1 MSNRL
6 KNQSSPYLLQHAE
19 NPVDWYPWGEEAL
32 AKAKSENKLI
42 LVSIG
47 YSACH
52 WCHVMEHESF
62 EDPEVAEIMNKYFIC
77 IKIDREVRPDID
89 QIYMNAVQLMT
100 GSGGWPLNCFCLPD
114 QRPIYGGTYFRKN
127 DWKSLLK
134 NLADF
139 WREKPDEAVGYAV
152 RLTEGINQAE
162 QLIPVKE
169 EIAFTKKDLEAIII
183 PWKRTFDLIDGGY
196 NRAPKFP
203 LPNNWQFMLRYSHL
217 MKDDAV
223 HVAVRV
229 TLQKMAFG
237 GIYDQI
243 GGGFAR
249 YSVDGKWHVPHFE
262 KMLYDNA
269 QLISLYSEAYQYT
282 PDPIY
287 KNVVYESL
295 EFIERE
301 LTSPEYGFYSAL
313 DADSE
318 GVEGKFYTFN
328 KDEIK
333 AILKE
338 DEDLFSIYYQVTDD
352 GNWEEEGTNILMRSS
367 EDSELASK
375 LGISEKELTDKISKA
390 KKQLL
395 EARAIRVRPGLDNKI
410 LASWNGM
417 MLKAY
422 TDAYRVFGES
432 EFLRKAKLSA
442 VFIQDELMHGN
453 EIIRVYNSN
462 DSLDEWSG
470 AFLDDYAFV
479 IDGLIGL
486 YEASFEESYL
496 YKAKQLAD
504 YTISDFQDQDNGM
517 FFYTPKSAERLIA
530 RKQEIM
536 DNVIPSSNSV
546 MANNLNKLG
555 HLFDE
560 QNYLKISMN
569 MLRNVHPQIKS
580 YGSAYSNWTILL
592 LNNVFGIYEI
602 AITGNEAEEKRKEIE
617 KYYIPNKILLGGTS
631 GTLPLL
637 FDKLAAETKIYVC
650 RNKTCLLPVREA
662 IDAIKQIDNPSKR
675 PGGQD

>member
-19 NPVDWYPWGEEAL
+19 NPVDWYPWSDEAL
-32 AKAKSENKLI
+32 EKAKLENKLI

-62 EDPEVAEIMNKYFIC
+62 EDSEVAEIMNRHFVC
-77 IKIDREVRPDID
+77 IKVDREVRPDID
-89 QIYMNAVQLMT
+89 QIYMSAVQLMT

-127 DWKSLLK
+127 DWKSLLQ
-134 NLADF
+134 NLANF
-139 WREKPDEAVGYAV
+139 WREKPDEAVAYAV
-152 RLTEGINQAE
+152 RLTEGVNQTE

-169 EIAFTKKDLEAIII
+169 DIVFNKKDLETIFNN
-183 PWKRTFDLIDGGY
+183 WKRTFDLVDGGY

-203 LPNNWQFMLRYSHL
+203 LPNNWQFMLRYAHL
-217 MKDDAV
+217 MQDDAA
-223 HVAVRV
+223 HVAVRI

-269 QLISLYSEAYQYT
+269 QLVSLYSEAYQYT

-287 KNVVYESL
+287 KNIVYQSL
-295 EFIERE
+295 DFVERE
-301 LTSPEYGFYSAL
+301 LTSAEYGFYSAL

-318 GVEGKFYTFN
+318 GVEGKFYTFS

-333 AILKE
+333 AVLEE
-338 DEDLFSIYYQVTDD
+338 DKDLFCIYYQITDE
-352 GNWEEEGTNILMRSS
+352 GNWEEESTNILMRGM
-367 EDSELASK
+367 EDSELAAQ
-375 LGISEKELTDKISKA
+375 LGLSLDELLNKISEASK
-390 KKQLL
+390 KLL
-395 EARAIRVRPGLDNKI
+395 AARSKRVRPGLDNKV

-422 TDAYRVFGES
+422 TDAYRAFGEPN
-432 EFLRKAKLSA
+432 FLTKAKLSA
-442 VFIQDELMHGN
+442 DFIQNRLIVGN
-453 EIIRVYNSN
+453 EIRRVYSSNNSA
-462 DSLDEWSG
+462 DEWAG

-486 YEASFEESYL
+486 YEASFDEGIL
-496 YKAKQLAD
+496 LKAKQLTD
-504 YTISDFQDQDNGM
+504 YAISDFHDKESGM
-517 FFYTPKSAERLIA
+517 FFYTPNSGEQLIA

-546 MANNLNKLG
+546 MANNLFKLG
-555 HLFDE
+555 HFFE
-560 QNYLKISMN
+560 QQSYLEISSN
-569 MLRNVHPQIKS
+569 MLRNVHPHIKS
-580 YGSAYSNWTILL
+580 YGSAYSNWAILL
-592 LNNVFGIYEI
+592 LNNVFGLYEI
-602 AITGNEAEEKRKEIE
+602 AITGIDSEEKRKEIE

-637 FDKLAAETKIYVC
+637 KDKFEAETKIFVC
-650 RNKTCLLPVREA
+650 RNKTCLMPVKEA
-662 IDAIKQIDNPSKR
+662 LDAFKQIDNPNTR

>member
-19 NPVDWYPWGEEAL
+19 NPVDWYPWGDEAL
-32 AKAKSENKLI
+32 VKARTENKLI

-62 EDPEVAEIMNKYFIC
+62 EDSEVAEIMNRHFVC

-89 QIYMNAVQLMT
+89 QIYMSAVQLMT

-127 DWKSLLK
+127 DWKSLLQ

-139 WREKPDEAVGYAV
+139 WREKPDEAVAYAV
-152 RLTEGINQAE
+152 RLTEGVNQTE
-162 QLIPVKE
+162 QLVPVKE
-169 EIAFTKKDLEAIII
+169 EIAFTRKDLENIFI
-183 PWKRTFDLIDGGY
+183 PWKRTFDLVDGGY

-203 LPNNWQFMLRYSHL
+203 LPNNWQFMLRYAHL
-217 MKDDAV
+217 MKDDAA
-223 HVAVRV
+223 HAAVRV

-269 QLISLYSEAYQYT
+269 QLVSLYSEAYQYT

-287 KNVVYESL
+287 REVVYESL
-295 EFIERE
+295 NFAERE
-301 LTSPEYGFYSAL
+301 LTSAENGFYSAL

-318 GVEGKFYTFN
+318 GVEGKFYTFT
-328 KDEIK
+328 KEEIK
-333 AILKE
+333 AILNK
-338 DEDLFSIYYQVTDD
+338 DEDLFCIYYQITDE
-352 GNWEEEGTNILMRSS
+352 GNWEEERTNILMRNM
-367 EDSELASK
+367 EDSELASQ
-375 LGISEKELTDKISKA
+375 LGISEKELTDKISEA
-390 KKQLL
+390 KKILL
-395 EARAIRVRPGLDNKI
+395 AARAGRIRPGLDNKI

-422 TDAYRVFGES
+422 TDAYRVFGEP
-432 EFLRKAKLSA
+432 EFLEKAKLNA
-442 VFIQDELMHGN
+442 AFIQNKLMSGN
-453 EIIRVYNSN
+453 EIRRVYSSDNSP
-462 DSLDEWSG
+462 DEWSG

-486 YEASFEESYL
+486 YEASFEEGYL

-504 YTISDFQDQDNGM
+504 YTISDFYDTKSGM
-517 FFYTPKSAERLIA
+517 FFYTPNTGEQLIA

-546 MANNLNKLG
+546 MANNLYKLG
-555 HLFDE
+555 HLFDQ
-560 QNYLKISMN
+560 QNYLEISLS
-569 MLRNVHPQIKS
+569 MLRNVHPPIKS
-580 YGSAYSNWTILL
+580 YGSAYSNWAILL
-592 LNNVFGIYEI
+592 LNDVFGLYEI
-602 AITGNEAEEKRKEIE
+602 AITGTEAEEKRKEIE

-637 FDKLAAETKIYVC
+637 TDRLTAETKIYVC
-650 RNKTCLLPVREA
+650 RNKTCLLPVKEVVE
-662 IDAIKQIDNPSKR
+662 AIKQIDNPNTT